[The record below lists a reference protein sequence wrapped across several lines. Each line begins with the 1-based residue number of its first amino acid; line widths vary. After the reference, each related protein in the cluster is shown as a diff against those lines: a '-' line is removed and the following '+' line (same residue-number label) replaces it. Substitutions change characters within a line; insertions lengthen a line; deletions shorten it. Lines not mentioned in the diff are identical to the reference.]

1 MDGDNG
7 DNGNEVTY
15 NCKKNAKFLC
25 LNQAIT
31 GSWMKVFI

>member
-1 MDGDNG
+1 MDGGNG

-15 NCKKNAKFLC
+15 NRKKNLNFC

-31 GSWMKVFI
+31 GSWMKMFI